1 MERSY
6 TITELSVEFG
16 VTNRTIRYYES
27 IGILTPQRNGQKRIY
42 STSDRVTLEL
52 VLRGKRLG
60 FSLSESKEII
70 ALYDAPQ
77 GEIRQLKLLIQKLN
91 DKRIELLEKRKD
103 VNTALSSM
111 NSYSAKC
118 RYRLKELES
127 KS

>member
-27 IGILTPQRNGQKRIY
+27 IGILIPQRNGQKRIY
-42 STSDRVTLEL
+42 SASDRVTLEL

-91 DKRIELLEKRKD
+91 DKRLELLEKRKD

-111 NSYSAKC
+111 NSHSAKC

>member
-6 TITELSVEFG
+6 TITELSVEVG

-27 IGILTPQRNGQKRIY
+27 IGILIQQINGQKRIY
-42 STSDRVTLEL
+42 SASDRVTLEL

-91 DKRIELLEKRKD
+91 DKRLELLEKRKD
-103 VNTALSSM
+103 VNTAL
-111 NSYSAKC
+111 
-118 RYRLKELES
+118 
-127 KS
+127 